1 MGNVM
6 REYWIPFLQAED
18 LRRQAWVLVSHSLA
32 VPSKPPPAAS
42 PHPDSALRPVPAL
55 GCPSRVAIGRPLS
68 ASQSRLVPI
77 PNGGG
82 DVDLFVQTAPFT
94 GISAADVPVRQAGI
108 LAAAQQPLAASA
120 LNEL

>member
-42 PHPDSALRPVPAL
+42 PPSRLSATARTAL
-55 GCPSRVAIGRPLS
+55 VCPSRMASAVRYLPPRAGSVRSRTVAAMS
-68 ASQSRLVPI
+68 TF
-77 PNGGG
+77 
-82 DVDLFVQTAPFT
+82 FVQTAPFP

-120 LNEL
+120 LSEL